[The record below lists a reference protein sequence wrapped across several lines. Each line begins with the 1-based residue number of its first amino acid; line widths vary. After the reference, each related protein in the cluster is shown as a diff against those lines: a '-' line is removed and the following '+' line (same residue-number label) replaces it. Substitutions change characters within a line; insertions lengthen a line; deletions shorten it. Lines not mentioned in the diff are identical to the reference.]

1 MCRGGRGRDRRLCLI
16 VRLPGVQLAMVTL
29 GGEETLRVKKL
40 NTVIQPMVCAAVMRW
55 EMAVALQIESCWK
68 GKKSSEVEMMT
79 ESEG

>member
-16 VRLPGVQLAMVTL
+16 VR
-29 GGEETLRVKKL
+29 LRVKKL